1 MRGRP
6 DIELKKISR
15 VSNRVAHSLAQ
26 LGKSECGVLD
36 RAVPACVSSLL
47 VEDCKN
53 YISV

>member
-36 RAVPACVSSLL
+36 ERSPKKVS
-47 VEDCKN
+47 
-53 YISV
+53 